1 MTYSVEI
8 TEQAQTDLRSIFEY
22 IAFEL
27 QSMQNAVNQLSKLE
41 GEILSLDR
49 MPERYRRYGK
59 EPWKSRGL
67 RMMTVDRYC
76 VFYVPNMETRVVQI
90 VRVMYGGR
98 NVEAELNRYAAENEI

>member
-1 MTYSVEI
+1 MIFDVQI
-8 TEQAQTDLRSIFEY
+8 TSQAERDLRQIFEY
-22 IAFEL
+22 IYNEL
-27 QSMQNAVNQLSKLE
+27 QSPINANNQLDRLEDRITRLDQMPFRYKLY
-41 GEILSLDR
+41 
-49 MPERYRRYGK
+49 ER